1 MGKSK
6 NKTVLSTENTSCI
19 RESSSA
25 VVSKESANDAFT
37 DFKSDVVNESMEE
50 TNNEN
55 SRMLL
60 LNAMNQYEC
69 KMIREFNE

>member
-1 MGKSK
+1 MGKFK

-25 VVSKESANDAFT
+25 VVSKECADDAFT
-37 DFKSDVVNESMEE
+37 DFKSDVVNEPMEE

-60 LNAMNQYEC
+60 LNAMNQYES
-69 KMIREFNE
+69 KLIWEFNE